1 MLQVGEEEKNY
12 VPPKAPQRAVGSDAS
27 APKELLKDLKVVLP
41 PSAYACFRKEDNIPA
56 GGWHKVRSAAHE

>member
-12 VPPKAPQRAVGSDAS
+12 VPPNAPQRAVDSDAT

-41 PSAYACFRKEDNIPA
+41 PSAYKRASENVIKYL
-56 GGWHKVRSAAHE
+56 

>member
-12 VPPKAPQRAVGSDAS
+12 VPPKAPQRAVGSDET

-41 PSAYACFRKEDNIPA
+41 PSAYKHASENKIRYL
-56 GGWHKVRSAAHE
+56 